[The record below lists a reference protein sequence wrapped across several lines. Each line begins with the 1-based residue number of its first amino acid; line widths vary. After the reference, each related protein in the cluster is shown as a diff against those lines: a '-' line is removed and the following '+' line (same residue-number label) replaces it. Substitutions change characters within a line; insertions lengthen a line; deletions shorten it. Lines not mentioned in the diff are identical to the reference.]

1 MDASI
6 ALAEENAALKA
17 ELAVARAKSSHDD
30 ALIAHQKLRIALL
43 ERQVYG
49 QKSERSQRLVEQLA
63 LAFEEAKA
71 DVPTAP
77 EVVAPAPAPL
87 PEVAPPV
94 KTKPVVHHKTKKLT
108 AKPRRDASHDP
119 NGTVDP
125 YL

>member
-1 MDASI
+1 MFLISRDTETAAAAASPTQ
-6 ALAEENAALKA
+6 ATAEVSPVNSPA
-17 ELAVARAKSSHDD
+17 
-30 ALIAHQKLRIALL
+30 I
-43 ERQVYG
+43 
-49 QKSERSQRLVEQLA
+49 
-63 LAFEEAKA
+63 EEAKA

-94 KTKPVVHHKTKKLT
+94 QTKPVVHHKTKKLT